1 MATELQTD
9 DLSRLR
15 NQIRESL
22 REVGYGDTPVQIV
35 WLTRPPEEAEVLVEV
50 TLPSPGKQGIWN
62 QKTTTTI
69 RTAIRRATSEVMPWA
84 VATTRLVPADDDDD
98 A

>member
-50 TLPSPGKQGIWN
+50 TLPSPGKQGIWS
-62 QKTTTTI
+62 QKTTSAVLA
-69 RTAIRRATSEVMPWA
+69 AIRQATSEVVPWV
-84 VATTRLVPADDDDD
+84 VATTRLVPAKDD